1 MGKKTNKKRQHAK
14 KSPYGPL
21 LALCAGVAVILLLL
35 VLALRGCSDNE
46 QPDGQDTTP
55 GMTQNATLDQNDKTP
70 DETESERYDIEIPV
84 QSQEEIQLEETL
96 KVVQIGRYTGIYME
110 DGSDEI
116 LSGIMMIQVENTSE
130 QDLQLARI
138 EIAYADVTAQFE
150 VTNLPA
156 GKSAVLLEKNRL
168 ALPEGEYQSVAI
180 KNMLYFD
187 QAMSL
192 EAERLEITGGTGY
205 LDVTNISGE
214 DISGVIYIYY
224 KNSASD
230 LYYGGITYR
239 AKIDGGIE
247 AGATMRVL
255 TNHYSPD
262 TCAIV
267 MVTCGE

>member
-1 MGKKTNKKRQHAK
+1 MGKKTNKKRQRAK
-14 KSPYGPL
+14 KSQYGPL
-21 LALCAGVAVILLLL
+21 LALCVGVAVVLILI
-35 VLALRGCSDNE
+35 VLALRGCGEDE
-46 QPDGQDTTP
+46 QPGTQDVTPGVIQTTAGQD
-55 GMTQNATLDQNDKTP
+55 DH
-70 DETESERYDIEIPV
+70 DETENERYDIEIPV
-84 QSQEEIQLEETL
+84 QTQEEIQLDETL

-138 EIAYADVTAQFE
+138 EIAYADVTAYFE

-156 GKSAVLLEKNRL
+156 GKSVVLLEKNRL
-168 ALPEGEYQSVAI
+168 ALPEGEPQSVTV
-180 KNMLYFD
+180 KNVLYFE

-192 EAERLEITGGTGY
+192 EAERLEISGGAGY
-205 LDVTNISGE
+205 LDVKNISGE